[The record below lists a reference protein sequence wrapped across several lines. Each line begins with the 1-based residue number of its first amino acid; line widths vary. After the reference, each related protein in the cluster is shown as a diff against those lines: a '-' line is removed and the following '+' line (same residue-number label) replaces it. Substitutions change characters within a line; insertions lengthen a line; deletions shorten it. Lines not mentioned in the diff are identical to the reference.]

1 MVGFKIP
8 HVFPHS
14 HARNFLY
21 MRFILSSTC
30 GCAMFEEMSF
40 SAGQLL
46 LILFSL
52 ILLFIIV
59 YGAISIR
66 AIRSMKAN

>member
-1 MVGFKIP
+1 
-8 HVFPHS
+8 
-14 HARNFLY
+14 
-21 MRFILSSTC
+21 
-30 GCAMFEEMSF
+30 MFEEMSM

-52 ILLFIIV
+52 ILLFIII

-66 AIRSMKAN
+66 ASRSMKSN